1 MSLWFRWVGSNSLTE
16 KEGKSNKTCSNT
28 FTMSMKHS
36 SNRYAWMISPG
47 IPFLYPAS
55 LGQIGT
61 ERPDHA
67 AGNFL
72 LLRMD
77 LCTEVLSPHT
87 HPTCGQ
93 IFFLRRK
100 GITNEECLNHSTRRK
115 HAMKE
120 STGRGQQESAGNS
133 WLRMRDCRKWPT
145 DQRDREI
152 PCRTTRITN

>member
-1 MSLWFRWVGSNSLTE
+1 MSRQQQLDRKGTKTKQNLFQHLHHEHERLKQQVRLDDQSRYPLSIPSFVGSDWYW
-16 KEGKSNKTCSNT
+16 K
-28 FTMSMKHS
+28 
-36 SNRYAWMISPG
+36 AWPRCWKI
-47 IPFLYPAS
+47 
-55 LGQIGT
+55 
-61 ERPDHA
+61 
-67 AGNFL
+67 FL

-77 LCTEVLSPHT
+77 LCTEVLSLFRLSTHT

-120 STGRGQQESAGNS
+120 SAGRGQQESAGNS